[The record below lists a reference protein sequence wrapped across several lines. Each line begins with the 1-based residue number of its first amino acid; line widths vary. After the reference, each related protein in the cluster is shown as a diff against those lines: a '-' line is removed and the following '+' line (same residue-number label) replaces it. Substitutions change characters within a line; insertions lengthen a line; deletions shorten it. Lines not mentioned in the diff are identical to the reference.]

1 MSMVIGLTG
10 VKFGLPSFLNN
21 HLLNFL
27 CNLHVAVLFSLADKA
42 HVA

>member
-1 MSMVIGLTG
+1 MVIGLTG
-10 VKFGLPSFLNN
+10 VKFGLSSSLNN
-21 HLLNFL
+21 RLLNFL